1 MTSTD
6 ADAATTNADA
16 ATIVGFGEEWA
27 AFDQSVL
34 DETELNR
41 RFEEY
46 FGIFPLERLDE
57 AEGFDLG
64 CGSGRWDGL
73 LAERVRVLHCIDP
86 APKALEVARRTLAG
100 HSNITFHVANC
111 DAIPF
116 PDDSQQFGVSLGVLH
131 HTPDPTAALRSA
143 VRKLKPGAPFLLYL
157 YYNFENRPPWFY
169 AIWKATDFVR
179 RVISRLP
186 FRAKRAVCDLIAAVI
201 YYPLARG
208 SLLLEKVGA
217 NVTTIPL
224 APYRSWS
231 FYSMRTDALDR
242 FGTRIE
248 HRFSREQIACM
259 MNEAGLDEV
268 RFSEHV
274 PHWVACGTKI

>member
-1 MTSTD
+1 MPSTD
-6 ADAATTNADA
+6 ADAAIANADA
-16 ATIVGFGEEWA
+16 ATIDGFGEEWA
-27 AFDQSVL
+27 AFDQIAL
-34 DETELNR
+34 DETELKR
-41 RFEEY
+41 RFDEY
-46 FGIFPLERLDE
+46 FGIFPLERLGE

-73 LAERVRVLHCIDP
+73 LAEQVGVLHCIDP
-86 APKALEVARRTLAG
+86 APKALEVARRALAD

-116 PDDSQQFGVSLGVLH
+116 PDDSQQFGISLGVLH

-143 VRKLKPGAPFLLYL
+143 VCKLKSGAPFLLYL
-157 YYNFENRPPWFY
+157 YYNFENRPLWFY

-186 FRAKRAVCDLIAAVI
+186 FRAKRAVCDLIAAAI

-208 SLLLEKVGA
+208 ALLLEKVGA
-217 NVTTIPL
+217 NVTMIPL
-224 APYRSWS
+224 AHYRSWS

-248 HRFSREQIACM
+248 HRFSRDQITRM
-259 MNEAGLDEV
+259 MNEARLGEV
-268 RFSEHV
+268 HFSECA